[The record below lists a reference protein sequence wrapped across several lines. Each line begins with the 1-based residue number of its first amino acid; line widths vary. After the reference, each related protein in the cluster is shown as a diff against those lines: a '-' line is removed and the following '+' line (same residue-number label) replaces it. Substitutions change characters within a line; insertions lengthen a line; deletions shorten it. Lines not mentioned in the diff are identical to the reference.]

1 VEEHKRRGPAGA
13 ASFCIPK
20 AAVRALLDA
29 RADAV
34 TIGAYLTLA
43 CFTDATGVYSTA
55 ALRAVRDYQSLHQDR
70 GKRAL
75 EALQSITV
83 GKGKTA
89 IALAYSRDA
98 WLKKAGGEA
107 LPDGLA
113 PRAQVNFILPDFA
126 EPAADRVW
134 FSSALVQGFGT
145 FTKPLKR
152 LKDAGDVAARL
163 FLLMQQT
170 VDMVRFGGVPPS
182 TGPWQHYESADGH
195 DLTVSN
201 SRLLI
206 AKSSGHVAS
215 QAVVQSTTGGT
226 GQEQWKI
233 FWNALSAIVGSGLF
247 YEVVLVLNRNPVP
260 CKFTSGES
268 YGDVPEDADPVYEL
282 DARSLHGFKP
292 EGEMGLA
299 GLTARTAGELGH
311 SVVQGTLHDSY
322 GNPMEVDGYYP
333 GQFDG
338 RYAAIVPRGYGA
350 MIVGC
355 FRPRFR
361 ISNPKNAGVK
371 DAWTR
376 IYDGNRQGFEW
387 ITALRMARG
396 LAAIPKPAW
405 LEPKV
410 TQRSEPTPEPT
421 SSALGTTQAQWD
433 AGWTDGDGK
442 QKQDIPPAESDRT
455 LQSSPMGSISSM
467 DLNQGKL

>member
-1 VEEHKRRGPAGA
+1 VEEQKPRGGA

-20 AAVRALLDA
+20 AAIRALLDA

-55 ALRAVRDYQSLHQDR
+55 ALRAVRDYLSLHQAR

-75 EALQSITV
+75 EALQAITV

-98 WLKKAGGEA
+98 WLKKSGGEA
-107 LPDGLA
+107 LPDGPA
-113 PRAQVNFILPDFA
+113 PRAQVNFVLPDFA
-126 EPAADRVW
+126 EPIADRVW

-163 FLLMQQT
+163 FLLMQQC
-170 VDMVRFGGVPPS
+170 VDMVGFGGVPPNA
-182 TGPWQHYESADGH
+182 GPWQRYESAEGH
-195 DLTVSN
+195 DLTISN

-206 AKSSGHVAS
+206 AKRSGEVAS
-215 QAVVQSTTGGT
+215 QTVAQSTTGGT
-226 GQEQWKI
+226 SEEHWRM
-233 FWNALSAIVGSGLF
+233 FWDALSAIVGSGLF

-260 CKFTSGES
+260 RKFSTGVT
-268 YGDVPEDADPVYEL
+268 YGAVPDDADPVYEL
-282 DARSLHGFKP
+282 DVRSLHGFKP

-311 SVVQGTLHDSY
+311 SVVQGAIHDSY
-322 GNPMEVDGYYP
+322 GNLLEVDGYYP

-361 ISNPKNAGVK
+361 VSNPKNAGVK
-371 DAWTR
+371 DAWAR

-410 TQRSEPTPEPT
+410 TQRSEPVSQPEPI
-421 SSALGTTQAQWD
+421 SATRGTTQAQCD
-433 AGWTDGDGK
+433 AAWADGDGS
-442 QKQDIPPAESDRT
+442 QKQDVSPTESGRT
-455 LQSSPMGSISSM
+455 LQSSPMASIGSM